1 MLDRFGLDVA
11 GQRALDRA
19 FDAAPTDKA
28 QLGQTV
34 SRQVSRSLSRLDLA
48 GARLG
53 LARASAAEM
62 PAEDLVYSA
71 LWVRLLERKLK
82 VPFDALPERILSQ
95 SQGEGGWVGRIAAF
109 GAGKLAAGELVS
121 AAKTP
126 AERTEALFYGAFER
140 LIAGDSKG
148 AEAGFKQT
156 LSSDGAELVEV
167 DLARELLGGR
177 PSPGQPPANV
187 VIP

>member
-1 MLDRFGLDVA
+1 MSE
-11 GQRALDRA
+11 
-19 FDAAPTDKA
+19 DAQELPVKNAQSPELSPTD
-28 QLGQTV
+28 
-34 SRQVSRSLSRLDLA
+34 
-48 GARLG
+48 
-53 LARASAAEM
+53 ASF
-62 PAEDLVYSA
+62 EDS
-71 LWVRLLERKLK
+71 
-82 VPFDALPERILSQ
+82 PSPDIISDDALT
-95 SQGEGGWVGRIAAF
+95 VF
-109 GAGKLAAGELVS
+109 AGKLAAGELVS